1 VIVDSSALLAVV
13 WNEPEAERLARAL
26 QAAPMRRIGVVNWF
40 ESMMVAEGRSGAAS
54 ARALLLTLADLDI
67 QPLAFDQD
75 QMLAAYGA
83 WQRFGKGRHP
93 ARLNLGDCCAYAAAV
108 VSGEPLLFKGD
119 DFARTDVNAAPW

>member
-1 VIVDSSALLAVV
+1 MIVDSSALLAVV

-67 QPLAFDQD
+67 QPLAFDQG

-119 DFARTDVNAAPW
+119 DFSRTDVPAAVW

>member
-1 VIVDSSALLAVV
+1 MIVDSSALLAVV

-119 DFARTDVNAAPW
+119 DFAQTDVNAAPW

>member
-40 ESMMVAEGRSGAAS
+40 ESMMVAEARSGAAS

-93 ARLNLGDCCAYAAAV
+93 AQLNLGDCCAYAAAV
-108 VSGEPLLFKGD
+108 VNGEPLLFKGD
-119 DFARTDVNAAPW
+119 DFSRTDVPAAVW